1 MKKTDRIITI
11 TVVLLSLL
19 CSCNIGS
26 KKEQDT
32 PQAKAEQS
40 ITQWMENSNDEHPKY
55 KSLSFSEIT
64 PRYERTDRTL
74 QLTNL
79 IEEERA
85 KNENSPKLDS
95 LKNLLENNMGLLLG
109 YTILH
114 RYSTTGV
121 DGEPKIK
128 EELFFLDPNFRVA
141 TILNPEAFDQ
151 ILNEKLLFRPDSMD

>member
-1 MKKTDRIITI
+1 MKKIDRILTLAI
-11 TVVLLSLL
+11 VLLSFFS
-19 CSCNIGS
+19 SCNISS

-32 PQAKAEQS
+32 PQSKAEQS
-40 ITQWMENSNDEHPKY
+40 ITLWMESSIDEHPKY
-55 KSLSFSEIT
+55 KPLGFSEVT

-85 KNENSPKLDS
+85 KNESSPKLDS
-95 LKNLLENNMGLLLG
+95 LKSLLENNKGLLLG

-114 RYSTTGV
+114 RYSTTGI
-121 DGEPKIK
+121 DGEVTIK
-128 EELFFLDPNFRVA
+128 EDLFFLDSTFRVA
-141 TILNPEAFDQ
+141 TILNPDAFDQ